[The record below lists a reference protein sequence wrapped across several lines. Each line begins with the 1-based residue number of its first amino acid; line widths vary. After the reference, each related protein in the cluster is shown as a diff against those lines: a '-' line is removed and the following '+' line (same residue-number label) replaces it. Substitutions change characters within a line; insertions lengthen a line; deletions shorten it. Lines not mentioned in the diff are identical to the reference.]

1 MARNGRERKEEAY
14 GAGPAGEQPAASA
27 HGVAADAQGG
37 VASVQGCV
45 VSVQGGVA
53 SVQGCVVGT
62 QDAEANARGACGAR
76 GSSIG
81 ARAVAPRVRHPPIDG
96 PRWEIERGDALYP
109 AAFELVSAPPKHLY
123 LVGDPSAL
131 SEGLAVVG
139 ARKATPYGLGCARRF
154 ARIAARR
161 GVVIVSG
168 GARGCD
174 AEAHR
179 AALAEGGRTVAFLG
193 GGCDKI
199 YPAEHRGLFQDIV
212 NAGGALVSEHPW
224 EFPPVPY
231 AFRARNRLI
240 AGLARATLIVE
251 AGLPSGTFSTADEAL
266 SAGREVLVVPG
277 AITSASSRG
286 ANRLLYQGAMPIVD
300 DESFADALFSIFGL
314 LKQEGS
320 PAAPCASDASCMAN
334 ARGASKS
341 PYAPGTLGAL
351 GTSGASNAS
360 APSDVSGAPSSVAL
374 SGVFADDTCNEI
386 VRALRAEPMDLEE
399 LYVVAQRL
407 RPSEDARAWLMECMA
422 VSEAA
427 GIIARYPDGRW
438 GPAARA

>member
-1 MARNGRERKEEAY
+1 MRNGRAQGKETY
-14 GAGPAGEQPAASA
+14 GADPAGEQ
-27 HGVAADAQGG
+27 
-37 VASVQGCV
+37 
-45 VSVQGGVA
+45 
-53 SVQGCVVGT
+53 
-62 QDAEANARGACGAR
+62 
-76 GSSIG
+76 
-81 ARAVAPRVRHPPIDG
+81 PPIDG

-109 AAFELVSAPPKHLY
+109 AAFELVSAPPKRLY

-179 AALAEGGRTVAFLG
+179 AALAEGGKTVAFLG

-199 YPAEHRGLFQDIV
+199 YPAEHRGLFQSIV
-212 NAGGALVSEHPW
+212 DAGGALVSEHPW
-224 EFPPVPY
+224 DFPPVPY

-286 ANRLLYQGAMPIVD
+286 ANRLLYQGAVPIVD

-314 LKQEGS
+314 LKQESS
-320 PAAPCASDASCMAN
+320 PAAPCASGASGMSN
-334 ARGASKS
+334 ARGVSNALGASKS
-341 PYAPGTLGAL
+341 LCALGASGAPGAPGISGSLGA
-351 GTSGASNAS
+351 
-360 APSDVSGAPSSVAL
+360 PDVSNTLASSDASDAPSSVAP
-374 SGVFADDTCNEI
+374 SGVFGDDACNEI
-386 VRALRAEPMDLEE
+386 VRALQAEPMDLEE

-407 RPSEDARAWLMECMA
+407 RPSEDARAWLMECVA
-422 VSEAA
+422 VSEAT

-438 GPAARA
+438 GPAACA